1 MVGGPVQGLPT
12 LLVLVKGYGAKKGHS
27 HEVHPQ
33 KKGEAADDKK
43 VPKAKSAPYKRPASK
58 PDTPM
63 SLEEKMEL
71 FAKSKQQNVTQF
83 LDQLSDAQRQAL
95 WQRFSRA
102 RDALKDEDTTAMW
115 NSVCKGKNS
124 DPMKKKL
131 LGIFLNEGTNL
142 KNSTAWQKEKVT
154 WSQSSGILDAPCV
167 GGPVI
172 FSSCWYF
179 WYHFIHSPH

>member
-1 MVGGPVQGLPT
+1 MQGLPT

-131 LGIFLNEGTNL
+131 LGIFLNEGQT
-142 KNSTAWQKEKVT
+142 SRTALLGRKRRSLGARAVVSWVH
-154 WSQSSGILDAPCV
+154 LV
-167 GGPVI
+167 
-172 FSSCWYF
+172 
-179 WYHFIHSPH
+179 

>member
-1 MVGGPVQGLPT
+1 
-12 LLVLVKGYGAKKGHS
+12 
-27 HEVHPQ
+27 
-33 KKGEAADDKK
+33 
-43 VPKAKSAPYKRPASK
+43 
-58 PDTPM
+58 
-63 SLEEKMEL
+63 MEL